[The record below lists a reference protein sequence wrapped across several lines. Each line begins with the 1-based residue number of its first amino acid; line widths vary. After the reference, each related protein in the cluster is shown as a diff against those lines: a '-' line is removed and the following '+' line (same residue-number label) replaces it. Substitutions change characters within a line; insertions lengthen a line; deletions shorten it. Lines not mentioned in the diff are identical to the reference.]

1 MDAVNNATVSNA
13 SNADA
18 STVQG
23 QASIQMLK
31 KSMDL
36 QAQAAAQLISALPQQ
51 QQPPLA
57 TSGSVGTKVNTFA

>member
-1 MDAVNNATVSNA
+1 MDAVNNATVNNA

-36 QAQAAAQLISALPQQ
+36 QAQAAAQLISALPK
-51 QQPPLA
+51 QPSLA